1 MRAMGL
7 DLGTKNIGVAVSDE
21 LGMIAHGREV
31 IKRISDA
38 KAIARVSEIVAEER
52 VTEIILG
59 MPLNMDGS
67 KGFRAY
73 IVEKFAETFS
83 KFSNIPCEFVD
94 ERLTTVIAHRS
105 MLEGNLSRKKRKK
118 RVDAI
123 AAQLIL
129 QTYLDI
135 KKTKETTNQEL

>member
-1 MRAMGL
+1 MRILGL
-7 DLGTKNIGVAVSDE
+7 DIGDVRIGVSMSDE
-21 LGMIAHGREV
+21 LLFTAQSLKV
-31 IKRISDA
+31 ITRTSLQSDIQEINKIISEHN
-38 KAIARVSEIVAEER
+38 VELIV
-52 VTEIILG
+52 LG

>member
-1 MRAMGL
+1 MRTMGL

-38 KAIARVSEIVAEER
+38 KAIARISEIVAEER

-67 KGFRAY
+67 TGERGRDS
-73 IVEKFAETFS
+73 ERFAKKISEAIS
-83 KFSNIPCEFVD
+83 IPVKLWD
-94 ERLTTVIAHRS
+94 ERLSTKEAEDVLLQADV
-105 MLEGNLSRKKRKK
+105 SRGKRKK
-118 RVDAI
+118 VIDKL

-129 QTYLDI
+129 QSYLDYVG
-135 KKTKETTNQEL
+135 ETNDKDIDV